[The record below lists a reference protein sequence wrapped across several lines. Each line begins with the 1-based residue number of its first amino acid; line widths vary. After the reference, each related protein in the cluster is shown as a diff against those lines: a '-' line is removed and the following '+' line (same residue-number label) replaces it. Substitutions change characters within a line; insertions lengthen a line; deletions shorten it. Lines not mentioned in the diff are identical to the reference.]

1 VARKNRLA
9 VLICLSRNR
18 AIVATEQGGIALRD
32 VIFAYKLGKDG
43 KTAAEIEKR
52 ITFPNSAC
60 ADATKLAGR

>member
-1 VARKNRLA
+1 LA